1 MLSGMLKREF
11 AMASGVLC
19 ERLQAAARETGGK
32 LSTSIGE
39 HCKSQCCGKWVQYF
53 YVLAFDTGLK
63 HLDKCTVIGGTSQAA
78 LWFRSTM
85 LRMWFSRVYSLYRL
99 LLLIYVSVN
108 VYIHLLQS

>member
-53 YVLAFDTGLK
+53 YVLAFDTRA
-63 HLDKCTVIGGTSQAA
+63 QA
-78 LWFRSTM
+78 
-85 LRMWFSRVYSLYRL
+85 SRQVHCHWWYIPSSSL
-99 LLLIYVSVN
+99 VS
-108 VYIHLLQS
+108 